1 MLKDDRLAVHYP
13 TFHPSTRTR
22 RPLYSNHSNPNLICP
37 PVAMEELTLGSI
49 RFRTYD
55 LGGHTTARKV
65 WKDYYADVD
74 AIVFLVDSV
83 DRDRFPESKRELD
96 VRCIHGN
103 CIIIGRRFFRF
114 CGIF

>member
-1 MLKDDRLAVHYP
+1 
-13 TFHPSTRTR
+13 
-22 RPLYSNHSNPNLICP
+22 
-37 PVAMEELTLGSI
+37 MEELTLGSI

-96 VRCIHGN
+96 VRPPSAELAPSPLR
-103 CIIIGRRFFRF
+103 IGR
-114 CGIF
+114 

>member
-1 MLKDDRLAVHYP
+1 
-13 TFHPSTRTR
+13 
-22 RPLYSNHSNPNLICP
+22 
-37 PVAMEELTLGSI
+37 MEELTLGSI

-96 VRCIHGN
+96 VRCMHGN
-103 CIIIGRRFFRF
+103 CGVISRRFLIT
-114 CGIF
+114 IFNLFLQCKSRGCSLPTI

>member
-1 MLKDDRLAVHYP
+1 
-13 TFHPSTRTR
+13 
-22 RPLYSNHSNPNLICP
+22 
-37 PVAMEELTLGSI
+37 MEELTLGSI

-96 VRCIHGN
+96 VRPPPPLPSSHPLLCASGGDLCPPPLFMFPIL
-103 CIIIGRRFFRF
+103 
-114 CGIF
+114 

>member
-1 MLKDDRLAVHYP
+1 
-13 TFHPSTRTR
+13 
-22 RPLYSNHSNPNLICP
+22 
-37 PVAMEELTLGSI
+37 
-49 RFRTYD
+49 
-55 LGGHTTARKV
+55 
-65 WKDYYADVD
+65 VD

-114 CGIF
+114 CGIFNIILFSNWQIHRGCSLPTI

>member
-1 MLKDDRLAVHYP
+1 
-13 TFHPSTRTR
+13 
-22 RPLYSNHSNPNLICP
+22 
-37 PVAMEELTLGSI
+37 MEELTLGSI

-103 CIIIGRRFFRF
+103 CSIIGRRFLRF
-114 CGIF
+114 LITIFNIIFPM